1 MKRICIPIDMRNV
14 TRIKSAG
21 GGSGCGIGKNGD
33 AEYTLTTLKSFVPGV
48 FYMEYY
54 EHHLQDGRVKGPLE
68 VSPTLPAKSGRTV
81 RSCS

>member
-21 GGSGCGIGKNGD
+21 GGSGCGIGKDGD

-48 FYMEYY
+48 FYMECY
-54 EHHLQDGRVKGPLE
+54 EQHMQDSRIRGPLE
-68 VSPTLPAKSGRTV
+68 KIPSLSSALSG
-81 RSCS
+81 